1 MTTTWRISFF
11 NRKVELQALSLP
23 AGIHAN
29 LLHTLEL
36 IKVYGPAVGMPY
48 TRKLERGLFE
58 IRTRGREGRLREG
71 PLGFPSAGEAGDIP
85 GSARHENEVKRH
97 ERTRQK
103 DSNGTVHLIR
113 FLSRCFVLLHAV
125 SLPPGARSP
134 CRLLRRPPHNR

>member
-58 IRTRGREGRLREG
+58 IRARGREGIGRCIFCDAGGRELVILCCFAKKSAKTPLRE
-71 PLGFPSAGEAGDIP
+71 LQL
-85 GSARHENEVKRH
+85 ARKRMK
-97 ERTRQK
+97 E
-103 DSNGTVHLIR
+103 I
-113 FLSRCFVLLHAV
+113 
-125 SLPPGARSP
+125 
-134 CRLLRRPPHNR
+134 